1 MRYTFV
7 SDGSSDKVLVPIL
20 TWSLRRF
27 TDEAIEDQWADPT
40 RIPRQPDPT
49 SRLRLVLEEYPCD
62 LLFVHRDAEG
72 QTPEER
78 RAEVAAL
85 LENAPIRGVPVI
97 PIRMTEAWLLFDES
111 AIRSA
116 AGNPNGTQDLGL
128 PRIDR
133 LEDLPDPKAVL
144 HQALTTAS
152 GLNARRRGTFPVH
165 QRVHRIADYL
175 DDYSRLEALSA
186 FRSLQADIRTALE
199 A

>member
-1 MRYTFV
+1 
-7 SDGSSDKVLVPIL
+7 
-20 TWSLRRF
+20 
-27 TDEAIEDQWADPT
+27 
-40 RIPRQPDPT
+40 
-49 SRLRLVLEEYPCD
+49 

-72 QTPEER
+72 HPPEDR
-78 RAEVAAL
+78 RTEIAAL
-85 LENAPIRGVPVI
+85 LRTVQIRAVPVI

-133 LEDLPDPKAVL
+133 LEDLPDPKTVL

-175 DDYSRLEALSA
+175 DDYSRLDALSA
-186 FRSLQADIRTALE
+186 FRSLQEAIRAALD